1 MKKTFTYFLIMRSV
15 IDDVTH
21 DWYLCLTTNFFCDI
35 AHLLWTDLP
44 VWNMSASKKKKKTK
58 VKHFMTWRHVV
69 DECNVFF
76 CQVRFGMAATLR
88 TMKTWPYSEGH
99 AYHKYPLFAHDVFI
113 ITGANSLQIYYSRA
127 VFSIQ
132 KPDHSTYL
140 CLQTVFNGGS
150 HVSSTSH
157 REVLTNIA
165 LILKSNQSLAKIE
178 IILYITKISGIDHWY
193 RRWGESPHTFWDCHN
208 LATTLFVL

>member
-1 MKKTFTYFLIMRSV
+1 MMSLMTDTCALQPIFSV
-15 IDDVTH
+15 ISLIR
-21 DWYLCLTTNFFCDI
+21 YGQICLYEI
-35 AHLLWTDLP
+35 WVHL
-44 VWNMSASKKKKKTK
+44 KKKKKKPRWSILWLGDMLWTSAL
-58 VKHFMTWRHVV
+58 F
-69 DECNVFF
+69 FF

-113 ITGANSLQIYYSRA
+113 ILGANSLQIYYSSA

-132 KPDHSTYL
+132 KSDHSSYL
-140 CLQTVFNGGS
+140 WRQTVFNGGS
-150 HVSSTSH
+150 HVCSTSH
-157 REVLTNIA
+157 REDLTNIA

-178 IILYITKISGIDHWY
+178 SILYITKISGIDHWY

-208 LATTLFVL
+208 LATTLVVL